1 VIENDKRVVEK
12 RVKKIENLL
21 LWFRNSYLF
30 DCNEGGKSVFVCRL
44 ELNKCMLQTKKVG
57 IADC

>member
-21 LWFRNSYLF
+21 LFIRNSYLF
-30 DCNEGGKSVFVCRL
+30 DCNEEGESVFVCRL
-44 ELNKCMLQTKKVG
+44 KLNECMLQNKKVG